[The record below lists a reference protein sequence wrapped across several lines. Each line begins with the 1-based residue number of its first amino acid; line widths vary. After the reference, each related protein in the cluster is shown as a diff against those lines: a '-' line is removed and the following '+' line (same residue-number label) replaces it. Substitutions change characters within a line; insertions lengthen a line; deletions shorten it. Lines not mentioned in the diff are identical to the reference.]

1 MKTFSS
7 CASRERIN
15 LTVGNLAVSS
25 IKVTDSDLHNGN
37 VIQALTYTYACT
49 CVRAVIVERIIIT
62 KFMCTMK
69 EKDRRIIQI
78 TNVMNPRLNKN
89 MYYLHV
95 VYIKLNFHGISE
107 L

>member
-1 MKTFSS
+1 
-7 CASRERIN
+7 
-15 LTVGNLAVSS
+15 
-25 IKVTDSDLHNGN
+25 
-37 VIQALTYTYACT
+37 
-49 CVRAVIVERIIIT
+49 
-62 KFMCTMK
+62 MCTMK